1 MKWKQIGPQGGS
13 SDAKSSSSVRLR
25 AFPSEL
31 LWVLPVLFR
40 REISYCVYA
49 VAVYAFDICAVL
61 WGSMQKGKKKVPLS
75 LASGSL

>member
-1 MKWKQIGPQGGS
+1 MKWKQIGLQGGG

-25 AFPSEL
+25 AFPYEP

-40 REISYCVYA
+40 REISYCVHA
-49 VAVYAFDICAVL
+49 VSVYALDICAVL
-61 WGSMQKGKKKVPLS
+61 WEGVQKKKVPLS